1 MGKWDCIENYPQPGV
16 SQDPLLLGGKR
27 RGTKCQGAAYAAAA
41 IKCRRFPRSCET
53 PGCSGILTD
62 GTGDWLTRSPDSPY
76 YDSQDRR
83 T

>member
-16 SQDPLLLGGKR
+16 SQDPLSLGGKR
-27 RGTKCQGAAYAAAA
+27 RGTKCQ
-41 IKCRRFPRSCET
+41 RFPRSCET